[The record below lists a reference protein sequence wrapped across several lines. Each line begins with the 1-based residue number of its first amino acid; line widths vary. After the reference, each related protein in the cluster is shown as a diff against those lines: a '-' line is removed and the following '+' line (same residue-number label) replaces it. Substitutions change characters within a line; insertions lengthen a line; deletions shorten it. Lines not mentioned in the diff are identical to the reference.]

1 MPSTALLMIT
11 LGITLGT
18 LTVISTNH
26 WLTAWLGLELNMIS
40 ILPVIAKQKHPRST
54 EAATKYFLTQ
64 ATASALML
72 FSSTLNAWQTGS
84 WDITQLSNKVSCIL
98 MISALVMKMGATPT
112 HFWLPEVM
120 QGSALTTALLI
131 TTWQKIAPITLLY
144 MISNHT
150 EPIITLT
157 IGLLSIM
164 VGGWGGF
171 NQTQIRKMMAYSS
184 IAHLG
189 WTMTAISI
197 VPNIALMNIIIYM
210 TISTPFF
217 ILLMNTSAKTLQSM
231 TTAWTYAPATT
242 IILMLLLLSMAGLPP
257 LTGFTPKLLILDNLI
272 AHKMTLT
279 ATTMALLSL
288 LSLTFYLRT
297 TYLLTST
304 ASPTTTQSTTLWRL
318 KSHQNKITTTLTPIA
333 LFNITILPALLT

>member
-18 LTVISTNH
+18 LTVISANH

-257 LTGFTPKLLILDNLI
+257 LTGFTPKLLILDNLV

>member
-1 MPSTALLMIT
+1 MPPMALFMIT

-18 LTVISTNH
+18 LTTTSANH

-40 ILPVIAKQKHPRST
+40 ILPVIAKQKHPRAT

-72 FSSTLNAWQTGS
+72 FASTMNAWQTGTWS
-84 WDITQLSNKVSCIL
+84 ITQLDNKLSCTL
-98 MISALVMKMGATPT
+98 MIVALAMKMGAAPT

-120 QGSALTTALLI
+120 QGSTLATTLLI

-144 MISNHT
+144 MVSNHT
-150 EPIITLT
+150 EPPITLS
-157 IGLLSIM
+157 IGLLSILI
-164 VGGWGGF
+164 GGWGGF
-171 NQTQIRKMMAYSS
+171 NQTQLRKMMAYSS

-189 WTMTAISI
+189 WTMTTISI
-197 VPNIALMNIIIYM
+197 TPNIALTNIIIYM
-210 TISTPFF
+210 IMSTPFF
-217 ILLMNTSAKTLQSM
+217 MLLMTTTSKTLQTL
-231 TTAWTYAPATT
+231 TTTWTHAPTTT

-257 LTGFTPKLLILDNLI
+257 LTGFTPKLLILDSLVT
-272 AHKMTLT
+272 HKLTL
-279 ATTMALLSL
+279 AASAMALLSL

-304 ASPTTTQSTTLWRL
+304 ASPATTQLTTLWRL
-318 KSHQNKITTTLTPIA
+318 KPHQNPITAILTPIA
-333 LFNITILPALLT
+333 LFNITIMPALLM

>member
-18 LTVISTNH
+18 LPVTSANH

-72 FSSTLNAWQTGS
+72 FSSTLNAWQTGT
-84 WDITQLSNKVSCIL
+84 WDITQLNDKLPCIL
-98 MISALVMKMGATPT
+98 MTSALAMKMGAAPT

-120 QGSALTTALLI
+120 QGSTLTTTLLI

-144 MISNHT
+144 MISNHI
-150 EPIITLT
+150 EPTITLL
-157 IGLLSIM
+157 IGLLSIL

-197 VPNIALMNIIIYM
+197 APNIALTNIIIYM
-210 TISTPFF
+210 IMSTPFF
-217 ILLMNTSAKTLQSM
+217 LLLTTTSSKTLQTM
-231 TTAWTYAPATT
+231 TTTWTYAPTTT

-257 LTGFTPKLLILDNLI
+257 LTGFTPKLLILDNLVT
-272 AHKMTLT
+272 HKFTLM

-304 ASPTTTQSTTLWRL
+304 APPTTTQSVSLWRL
-318 KSHQNKITTTLTPIA
+318 KPHQSQITTTLAPIA
-333 LFNITILPALLT
+333 LFNITILPALLM

>member
-1 MPSTALLMIT
+1 MALFMIT

-18 LTVISTNH
+18 LTVTSANH

-40 ILPVIAKQKHPRST
+40 ILPVITKQKHPRAT

-64 ATASALML
+64 ATASALIL
-72 FSSTLNAWQTGS
+72 FASTLNAWQTGS
-84 WDITQLSNKVSCIL
+84 WNITQLNNKLSCIL
-98 MISALVMKMGATPT
+98 MISALAMKMGAAPA

-120 QGSALTTALLI
+120 QGSTLTTTLLI

-150 EPIITLT
+150 QPNITLF
-157 IGLLSIM
+157 IGLLSIL

-171 NQTQIRKMMAYSS
+171 NQTQLRKMMAYSS

-189 WTMTAISI
+189 WTMTVISLA
-197 VPNIALMNIIIYM
+197 PNIALTNIIIYM

-217 ILLMNTSAKTLQSM
+217 LLLTTTSSKTLQALS
-231 TTAWTYAPATT
+231 TTWTHTPTTT

-257 LTGFTPKLLILDNLI
+257 LTGFTPKLLILDNLVM
-272 AHKMTLT
+272 HKLTLT
-279 ATTMALLSL
+279 AATMALLSL

-297 TYLLTST
+297 TYLLAST
-304 ASPTTTQSTTLWRL
+304 ASPTTTQSATLWRL
-318 KSHQNKITTTLTPIA
+318 KSHQNQLTTTLVPIA
-333 LFNITILPALLT
+333 LFNIMILPALLM

>member
-1 MPSTALLMIT
+1 MPPMALFMIT

-18 LTVISTNH
+18 LTVTSANH

-40 ILPVIAKQKHPRST
+40 ILPVITKQKHPRAT

-64 ATASALML
+64 ATASALIL
-72 FSSTLNAWQTGS
+72 FASTLNAWQTGS
-84 WDITQLSNKVSCIL
+84 WDITQLNNKLSCIL
-98 MISALVMKMGATPT
+98 MISALTMKIGAAPA

-120 QGSALTTALLI
+120 QGSTLTTTLLI

-150 EPIITLT
+150 QPNITLF
-157 IGLLSIM
+157 IGLLSIL

-171 NQTQIRKMMAYSS
+171 NQTQLRKMMAYSS

-189 WTMTAISI
+189 WTMTVISLT
-197 VPNIALMNIIIYM
+197 PNIALTNIIIYM

-217 ILLMNTSAKTLQSM
+217 LLLTTTSSKTLQALS
-231 TTAWTYAPATT
+231 TTWTHTPTTT

-257 LTGFTPKLLILDNLI
+257 LTGFTPKLLILDNLVM
-272 AHKMTLT
+272 HKLTLT
-279 ATTMALLSL
+279 AATMALLSL

-297 TYLLTST
+297 TYLLAST
-304 ASPTTTQSTTLWRL
+304 ASPTTTQSATLWRL
-318 KSHQNKITTTLTPIA
+318 KSHQNQLTTTLVPIA
-333 LFNITILPALLT
+333 LFNIMILPALLM

>member
-1 MPSTALLMIT
+1 MPSTALFMVM

-18 LTVISTNH
+18 LTVTLANH

-64 ATASALML
+64 AIASALML

-84 WDITQLSNKVSCIL
+84 WDITQLNNKLSCIL
-98 MISALVMKMGATPT
+98 MISALTMKMGAAPV

-120 QGSALTTALLI
+120 QGSTMTTALLI

-150 EPIITLT
+150 EHTITLL
-157 IGLLSIM
+157 IGMLSIM

-197 VPNIALMNIIIYM
+197 APNIALTNIIIYM

-217 ILLMNTSAKTLQSM
+217 LLLTTSSSKTLQTM
-231 TTAWTYAPATT
+231 TTTWTHAPTTT

-272 AHKMTLT
+272 MHKLALAAT
-279 ATTMALLSL
+279 AMALLSL

-304 ASPTTTQSTTLWRL
+304 APPTTTQSSTLWRL
-318 KSHQNKITTTLTPIA
+318 KPHQNQITTTLTPIA
-333 LFNITILPALLT
+333 LFNITILPTLLM

>member
-1 MPSTALLMIT
+1 MPSMALLMIT
-11 LGITLGT
+11 LGVTLGT
-18 LTVISTNH
+18 LTVTSANH

-40 ILPVIAKQKHPRST
+40 IIPMIAKQKHPRAT

-64 ATASALML
+64 AIASVLML
-72 FSSTLNAWQTGS
+72 FSSSLNAWQTGS
-84 WDITQLSNKVSCIL
+84 WDITQLNNKLSCIL
-98 MISALVMKMGATPT
+98 IISALAMKMGAAPT

-120 QGSALTTALLI
+120 QGSTLTTALLI

-150 EPIITLT
+150 QTTITLA

-189 WTMTAISI
+189 WTMTVISI
-197 VPNIALMNIIIYM
+197 MPNIALTNIIIYITM
-210 TISTPFF
+210 STPFF
-217 ILLMNTSAKTLQSM
+217 LLLTNTSSKTLQTL
-231 TTAWTYAPATT
+231 TTAWTYTPTTT
-242 IILMLLLLSMAGLPP
+242 ITLMLLLLSMAGLPP
-257 LTGFTPKLLILDNLI
+257 LTGFTPKLLILDSLI
-272 AHKMTLT
+272 MHKLTLT

-304 ASPTTTQSTTLWRL
+304 APPTTTQSTTLWRL
-318 KSHQNKITTTLTPIA
+318 KPHQNQLTTTLTPIA
-333 LFNITILPALLT
+333 LFNITILPALLM

>member
-1 MPSTALLMIT
+1 MPSQPYMMIT

-18 LTVISTNH
+18 LTVISANH

>member
-1 MPSTALLMIT
+1 MPSMALLMIT
-11 LGITLGT
+11 LGIILGT
-18 LTVISTNH
+18 LTVTSANH

-64 ATASALML
+64 AAASALML

-84 WDITQLSNKVSCIL
+84 WDITQLNNKLSCIL
-98 MISALVMKMGATPT
+98 MISALAMKMGAAPT

-120 QGSALTTALLI
+120 QGSTLTTTLLI
-131 TTWQKIAPITLLY
+131 ATWQKIAPITLLY

-150 EPIITLT
+150 EPT
-157 IGLLSIM
+157 IMLLIGILSILI
-164 VGGWGGF
+164 GGWGGF
-171 NQTQIRKMMAYSS
+171 NQTQVRKMMAYSS

-189 WTMTAISI
+189 WTMAVISI
-197 VPNIALMNIIIYM
+197 TPNIALTNIIIYM

-217 ILLMNTSAKTLQSM
+217 LLITTTSSKTLQTL
-231 TTAWTYAPATT
+231 TTTWTYAPTTT
-242 IILMLLLLSMAGLPP
+242 ISLMLLLLSMAGLPP
-257 LTGFTPKLLILDNLI
+257 LTGFTPKLLILDNLVM
-272 AHKMTLT
+272 HKLTLA
-279 ATTMALLSL
+279 ATSMALLSL

-318 KSHQNKITTTLTPIA
+318 KPHQNQTTATLIPIA
-333 LFNITILPALLT
+333 LFNITILPALLM

>member
-1 MPSTALLMIT
+1 MPSTALLMIS
-11 LGITLGT
+11 LGIILGT
-18 LTVISTNH
+18 LTVTSANH

-40 ILPVIAKQKHPRST
+40 ILPMIAKQKHPRST

-64 ATASALML
+64 AAASALML

-84 WDITQLSNKVSCIL
+84 WDITQLNNSLSCIL
-98 MISALVMKMGATPT
+98 MVSALMMKMGAAPT

-120 QGSALTTALLI
+120 QGSTLTITLLI
-131 TTWQKIAPITLLY
+131 ATWQKIAPITLLY
-144 MISNHT
+144 MISNHI
-150 EPIITLT
+150 EPTITLL
-157 IGLLSIM
+157 IGVLSIL

-189 WTMTAISI
+189 WTMTVIS
-197 VPNIALMNIIIYM
+197 VMPNIALTNIIIYM

-217 ILLMNTSAKTLQSM
+217 LLIMATSSKTLQTL
-231 TTAWTYAPATT
+231 TTTWNYAPTTT

-257 LTGFTPKLLILDNLI
+257 LTGFTPKLLILDGLVT
-272 AHKMTLT
+272 HKLALT
-279 ATTMALLSL
+279 ATIMALLSL

-304 ASPTTTQSTTLWRL
+304 TSPITAQSTALWRL
-318 KSHQNKITTTLTPIA
+318 KPHQNQTTATLIPIA
-333 LFNITILPALLT
+333 LFNITILPTLLM

>member
-1 MPSTALLMIT
+1 MVPTALFMIS
-11 LGITLGT
+11 LGIILGT
-18 LTVISTNH
+18 LTVTSANH

-40 ILPVIAKQKHPRST
+40 ILPVITKQKHHRST

-84 WDITQLSNKVSCIL
+84 WDITQLNNELSCIL
-98 MISALVMKMGATPT
+98 MISALTMKMGAAPA
-112 HFWLPEVM
+112 HFWLPEVL
-120 QGSALTTALLI
+120 QGSTLTTTLLI

-150 EPIITLT
+150 PSNMMLP
-157 IGLLSIM
+157 IGLLSIL
-164 VGGWGGF
+164 VGGWGGI
-171 NQTQIRKMMAYSS
+171 NQTQLRKMMAYSS

-197 VPNIALMNIIIYM
+197 APNIALMNIIIYM
-210 TISTPFF
+210 TMSTPFF
-217 ILLMNTSAKTLQSM
+217 LLLTATSSKTLQTM
-231 TTAWTYAPATT
+231 TTTWIHAPTAT
-242 IILMLLLLSMAGLPP
+242 IIMMLLLLSMAGLPP
-257 LTGFTPKLLILDNLI
+257 LTGFSPKLLILDKLVT
-272 AHKMTLT
+272 HKLTPT
-279 ATTMALLSL
+279 ATMMALLSL
-288 LSLTFYLRT
+288 LSLIFYLRT

-318 KSHQNKITTTLTPIA
+318 KPHQNQMTTAMAPIA
-333 LFNITILPALLT
+333 LFNITILPTLLM

>member
-1 MPSTALLMIT
+1 MALFMIT

-18 LTVISTNH
+18 LTVTSASH

-40 ILPVIAKQKHPRST
+40 ILPVITKQKHPRST

-72 FSSTLNAWQTGS
+72 FASTLNAWQTGS
-84 WDITQLSNKVSCIL
+84 WDITQLNNKLSCIL
-98 MISALVMKMGATPT
+98 MISALAMKMGAAPT

-120 QGSALTTALLI
+120 QGSTLTTTLLI
-131 TTWQKIAPITLLY
+131 TTWQKVAPITLLY
-144 MISNHT
+144 MISNH
-150 EPIITLT
+150 IQSNITLF

-171 NQTQIRKMMAYSS
+171 NQTQLRKMMAYSS

-189 WTMTAISI
+189 WTMTVISLM
-197 VPNIALMNIIIYM
+197 PNIALMNIIIYM

-217 ILLMNTSAKTLQSM
+217 LLLMTTSSKTLQILS
-231 TTAWTYAPATT
+231 TTWTYTPTTT

-257 LTGFTPKLLILDNLI
+257 LTGFTPKLLILDSLVT
-272 AHKMTLT
+272 HKLTLT
-279 ATTMALLSL
+279 AATMALLSL

-318 KSHQNKITTTLTPIA
+318 KPHQNQITTTLIPIA
-333 LFNITILPALLT
+333 LFNITILPALLM

>member
-1 MPSTALLMIT
+1 MPSMALLMIT

-18 LTVISTNH
+18 LTVTSANH

-64 ATASALML
+64 AAASALML

-84 WDITQLSNKVSCIL
+84 WDITQLNNKLPCIL
-98 MISALVMKMGATPT
+98 MISALMMKMGAAPT

-120 QGSALTTALLI
+120 QGSALTTTLLI
-131 TTWQKIAPITLLY
+131 ATWQKIAPITLLY

-150 EPIITLT
+150 EPTITLP
-157 IGLLSIM
+157 IGVLSILI
-164 VGGWGGF
+164 GGWGGF

-189 WTMTAISI
+189 WMMTVISI
-197 VPNIALMNIIIYM
+197 TPNIALTNIIIYM
-210 TISTPFF
+210 IISTPFF
-217 ILLMNTSAKTLQSM
+217 LLITTTSSKTLQTL
-231 TTAWTYAPATT
+231 TTTWTYAPTTT
-242 IILMLLLLSMAGLPP
+242 IFLMLLLLSMAGLPP
-257 LTGFTPKLLILDNLI
+257 LTGFTPKLLILDNLVM
-272 AHKMTLT
+272 HKLTLM
-279 ATTMALLSL
+279 ATSMALLSL

-318 KSHQNKITTTLTPIA
+318 KPYQNQTTAMLIPIA
-333 LFNITILPALLT
+333 LFNITILPALLM

>member
-1 MPSTALLMIT
+1 MPSMASFMVT

-18 LTVISTNH
+18 LTVTSANH

-72 FSSTLNAWQTGS
+72 FASTMNAWQTGS
-84 WDITQLSNKVSCIL
+84 WDITQLNNKLSCTL
-98 MISALVMKMGATPT
+98 MIIALAMKMGVAPT

-120 QGSALTTALLI
+120 QGSTLATALLI
-131 TTWQKIAPITLLY
+131 TTWQKVAPITLLY
-144 MISNHT
+144 TISNHT
-150 EPIITLT
+150 EPIITLF
-157 IGLLSIM
+157 IGLLSILI
-164 VGGWGGF
+164 GGWGGF
-171 NQTQIRKMMAYSS
+171 NQTQLRKMMAYSS

-189 WTMTAISI
+189 WTMTIISI
-197 VPNIALMNIIIYM
+197 SPNIALTNIIIYM
-210 TISTPFF
+210 IMSAPFF
-217 ILLMNTSAKTLQSM
+217 MLLMTTTSKTLQTM
-231 TTAWTYAPATT
+231 TTTWTHAPTTT

-257 LTGFTPKLLILDNLI
+257 LTGFTPKLLILDNLVT
-272 AHKMTLT
+272 HKLALT
-279 ATTMALLSL
+279 ASIMALLSL

-304 ASPTTTQSTTLWRL
+304 ASPITTQSTTLWRL
-318 KSHQNKITTTLTPIA
+318 KPHQNQITTILTPIA
-333 LFNITILPALLT
+333 LFNITMMPALLI

>member
-1 MPSTALLMIT
+1 MPPMALLAVT
-11 LGITLGT
+11 LGIILGT
-18 LTVISTNH
+18 LTVTSANH

-84 WDITQLSNKVSCIL
+84 WDITQLNNKLSCIL
-98 MISALVMKMGATPT
+98 MIIALMMKMGAAPT

-120 QGSALTTALLI
+120 QGSTLTTTLLI
-131 TTWQKIAPITLLY
+131 ATWQKIAPITLLY
-144 MISNHT
+144 MISNHI
-150 EPIITLT
+150 EPVITLL
-157 IGLLSIM
+157 IGVLSIL

-189 WTMTAISI
+189 WTLTVIS
-197 VPNIALMNIIIYM
+197 VTPNIALTNIIIYM
-210 TISTPFF
+210 IISTPFF
-217 ILLMNTSAKTLQSM
+217 LMVTTTSSKTLQTL
-231 TTAWTYAPATT
+231 TTTWNYAPTTT

-257 LTGFTPKLLILDNLI
+257 LTGFTPKLLILNSLVMY
-272 AHKMTLT
+272 KLSLT
-279 ATTMALLSL
+279 ATIMALLSL

-304 ASPTTTQSTTLWRL
+304 TSPITTQSTTLWRL
-318 KSHQNKITTTLTPIA
+318 KPHQNQTTATLIPIA
-333 LFNITILPALLT
+333 LFNITILPALLM

>member
-1 MPSTALLMIT
+1 MSPMALIMIT

-18 LTVISTNH
+18 LVTASANH

-84 WDITQLSNKVSCIL
+84 WDITQLNNKLSCIL
-98 MISALVMKMGATPT
+98 MITALTMKMGAAPT

-120 QGSALTTALLI
+120 QGTTLATALLI
-131 TTWQKIAPITLLY
+131 TTWQKVAPITLLY

-150 EPIITLT
+150 EPTITLS
-157 IGLLSIM
+157 IGLLSIL

-171 NQTQIRKMMAYSS
+171 NQTQLRKMMAYSS

-197 VPNIALMNIIIYM
+197 MPNIALMNIIIYM
-210 TISTPFF
+210 IMSAPLFT
-217 ILLMNTSAKTLQSM
+217 LLMSTTSKTLQTL
-231 TTAWTYAPATT
+231 TTTWTHAPTTT
-242 IILMLLLLSMAGLPP
+242 IVLMLLLLSMAGLPP
-257 LTGFTPKLLILDNLI
+257 LTGFTPKLLILDNLVM
-272 AHKMTLT
+272 HKLTLT
-279 ATTMALLSL
+279 AAIMALLSL

-297 TYLLTST
+297 TYLLTAT
-304 ASPTTTQSTTLWRL
+304 TSPTTTQSTTLWRL
-318 KSHQNKITTTLTPIA
+318 KPHQNQTTTILAPFA